1 MEFNCPEC
9 GKRLRTPDHLQNP
22 LVRCRTCGA
31 TFRAGQQAGPWP
43 SESAPPSSIPEM
55 PAERVAFPTP
65 TSSPS
70 RMVGNGL
77 KISGIVLLILL
88 AKGPRLLRH
97 LFDDRPKPRPAAPAR
112 VHEDQLRQLREMRE
126 ARKEQFLR
134 PEAEEKEAV
143 EPPFRRLMHENPPGE
158 LPGHAVIREP

>member
-1 MEFNCPEC
+1 MEFTCPEC

-43 SESAPPSSIPEM
+43 SESAPPSSVPEM

-70 RMVGNGL
+70 RMAGNGL

-97 LFDDRPKPRPAAPAR
+97 LFDNPPKPQPAPAR
-112 VHEDQLRQLREMRE
+112 VHEDQLRQLQEMK

-134 PEAEEKEAV
+134 LEAQEKESV
-143 EPPFRRLMHENPPGE
+143 KPPFPRLIDENPPGE
-158 LPGHAVIREP
+158 LPGHAGIREP